1 MGMCQSKILEKVKP
15 PEKKKKPILCGEEKI
30 EGELFTLPYFSLVA
44 CGIIDQI
51 FSAMR
56 ISSKI

>member
-15 PEKKKKPILCGEEKI
+15 PEKKKPILCGEEKI